1 MIYWKTENKTW
12 ITQYPSLYPISK
24 IEYIQGEYSPELD
37 RDTKGDLS
45 IYFRDGRIIKHK
57 IYIDLYV
64 RQFGFSISLD
74 GTTLFIPSW
83 VGRLKAIDINSGKV
97 KWRSVKGSGR
107 VIVDNS
113 YIYCLSRKKTLYK
126 LNITNG
132 DIVDKTKGY
141 KTIYDISPG
150 YLLSRSADDRWIVI
164 SKEDLTVTESFIN
177 EDMLHSPIMDVFA
190 YNTSLYV
197 LEASCNQSGEV
208 IYRNKI
214 YDIPLQAKILRD
226 ISPNEID
233 SRLKCIRNI
242 YCISRMI

>member
-1 MIYWKTENKTW
+1 MIYWKTENNTW
-12 ITQYPSLYPISK
+12 ITEYSSLYPISR

-37 RDTKGDLS
+37 RDTKGELT
-45 IYFRDGRIIKHK
+45 IYYRDGSVIEHK

-83 VGRLKAIDINSGKV
+83 EGRLKAIDINSGKV
-97 KWRSVKGSGR
+97 KWRSLKGSGR

-113 YIYCLSRKKTLYK
+113 YIYCLSKQKTLYK
-126 LNITNG
+126 LNIANG

-141 KTIYDISPG
+141 KDIYDISPG
-150 YLLSRSADDRWIVI
+150 YLLCRSVDDRWIVL
-164 SKEDLTVTESFIN
+164 SKEDLTVIESFIN
-177 EDMLHSPIMDVFA
+177 DDMLHSPIMDVFA
-190 YNTSLYV
+190 YNIGLYV

-208 IYRNKI
+208 IYRKKI
-214 YDIPLQAKILRD
+214 YDIPLQAKILGD